1 MIVGDEGIDM
11 PTEDGGSLSP
21 FLQQVAKLGHI
32 SGLHLD
38 EEVQR
43 TKVGQKEK
51 GIIGSQ

>member
-21 FLQQVAKLGHI
+21 FLQQVAKLGHL
-32 SGLHLD
+32 SRLHLD
-38 EEVQR
+38 EEVQI

-51 GIIGSQ
+51 CILGSQ